1 MKPHLLPILVL
12 LATVTLGRAQT
23 TDVETGAETPAPGS
37 TVIDSDELH
46 MDEATHVA
54 VFTGNVVVTGTNF
67 TLKCEDMT
75 VNFDKANKIDNIV
88 AKGEVVIIQPG
99 RVTHCGQAI
108 YYHDEDKFD
117 LTDQPMIRDNGKT
130 IAAPEIII
138 YRTKQSLYTKGKS
151 TVVIP
156 EGSGLNSTPAPDK
169 SSQ

>member
-1 MKPHLLPILVL
+1 MKFYLIPALML
-12 LATVTLGRAQT
+12 LALSLGRAQT
-23 TDVETGAETPAPGS
+23 ADVDTGAVTPAPGS

-46 MDEATHVA
+46 MDQSTHVA

-67 TLKCEDMT
+67 TLKCEEMT

-88 AKGEVVIIQPG
+88 AKGDVVIVQPG

-117 LTDQPMIRDNGKT
+117 LTDQPIINDNGKT
-130 IAAPEIII
+130 IAAPKITI
-138 YRTKQSLYTKGKS
+138 YRSRQSLLTQGKS

-156 EGSGLNSTPAPDK
+156 EGSGLNNSPTPAQK
-169 SSQ
+169 